1 MAALPPFFL
10 FNDTWH
16 ILVVIREEIKSL
28 AARLDKYRNMS
39 PEIFH
44 GKKVLLCVTGS
55 IAAYKAVVL
64 LRLLIK
70 NGAEVKIIMTKAA
83 TDFVS
88 PLTFSTLSKN
98 KVLSDLFDEETWANH
113 VMLGRWAHVI
123 LIAPASCNTLA
134 KMANGI
140 CDNLLLAVWLSAT
153 CTVFIAPAMDE
164 DMWNHPS
171 NQKNIEVLKQ
181 NGAKLLPVNNG
192 DLASGLQGEGR
203 MAEPEEIVNSLQE
216 FFSAQSTLK
225 GIRAL
230 VTAGPTYEAIDP
242 VRFISNHSTGTM
254 GISIAQALVAR
265 GAKVNLVLGP
275 TEASV
280 HQDIETIRVRSAH
293 EMYDACLARLDDS
306 DIIIMAAAVSDYT
319 PEKPSK
325 EKIKKGD
332 DELSIKLVKTKDIL
346 SKAGEL
352 KTPRQTLVGFALET
366 TNEKENALKK
376 LSLKNADLIIL
387 NSLNDEGA
395 GFGRDTNK
403 IVIFDKKGNEY
414 NFDKKSKKEVA
425 NDIVNAII
433 NYRNA

>member
-1 MAALPPFFL
+1 
-10 FNDTWH
+10 
-16 ILVVIREEIKSL
+16 
-28 AARLDKYRNMS
+28 MS
-39 PEIFH
+39 SQVFY
-44 GKKVLLCVTGS
+44 GKKILLCVTGS

-64 LRLLIK
+64 LRLLVK

-83 TDFVS
+83 IDFVS

-98 KVLSDLFDEETWANH
+98 KVLSGLFDEETWANH
-113 VMLGRWAHVI
+113 VMLGRWADVM

-153 CTVFIAPAMDE
+153 CPVLIAPAMDE
-164 DMWNHPS
+164 DMWHHPA

-181 NGAKLLPVNNG
+181 NGARLLPVNNG
-192 DLASGLQGEGR
+192 DLASGLTGDGR
-203 MAEPEEIVNSLQE
+203 MAEPEEIVNFLLE
-216 FFSAQSTLK
+216 FFSQQNDLE
-225 GIRAL
+225 GLHAL

-242 VRFISNHSTGTM
+242 VRFIGNYSTGTM
-254 GISIAQALVAR
+254 GITIAEELAAR
-265 GAKVNLVLGP
+265 GAQVNLILGP
-275 TEASV
+275 TEAPV
-280 HQDIETIRVRSAH
+280 RHDIKTIRVTSAN
-293 EMYDACLARLDDS
+293 EMYEACQAHLDNN
-306 DIIIMAAAVSDYT
+306 DIIVMAAAVSDYT

-325 EKIKKGD
+325 EKIKKGNI
-332 DELSIKLVKTKDIL
+332 ELSIKLVQTKDIL

-352 KTPRQTLVGFALET
+352 KKERQTLVGFALET
-366 TNEKENALKK
+366 TDEKENALKK
-376 LSLKNADLIIL
+376 LSLKNADLIVL

-395 GFGRDTNK
+395 GFGRNTNK